1 MNSEFNH
8 QLQTKRRSPMKSK
21 KRLSMEHNGK
31 TILDY
36 FKVVNRSSNNNDS
49 QYLPDVKQQTNQMK
63 SPSDKR
69 KRRSA
74 TYFDGCIT
82 IDDDDDDDNTKI
94 STEDNDIQEIQRKRY
109 IYGVFLVVE
118 SLLSRL
124 DFNLSSSFE
133 RNRGCQIVEGSI
145 QMQILMNSNLKRVR
159 VV

>member
-1 MNSEFNH
+1 
-8 QLQTKRRSPMKSK
+8 MKSK

-36 FKVVNRSSNNNDS
+36 FKVVNRSSNNNDG

-69 KRRSA
+69 KQRSA

-82 IDDDDDDDNTKI
+82 IDDDDDDNTKI
-94 STEDNDIQEIQRKRY
+94 STEDNDIEEIERKKY

-118 SLLSRL
+118 SLLSRP

-133 RNRGCQIVEGSI
+133 RTRSCHIVEGSI
-145 QMQILMNSNLKRVR
+145 QMQLLMN
-159 VV
+159 

>member
-1 MNSEFNH
+1 
-8 QLQTKRRSPMKSK
+8 MKSK

>member
-1 MNSEFNH
+1 
-8 QLQTKRRSPMKSK
+8 MKSK

-36 FKVVNRSSNNNDS
+36 FKVINRSSSNNDS
-49 QYLPDVKQQTNQMK
+49 QYSPDVKQQTNQMK
-63 SPSDKR
+63 SSNDKKK
-69 KRRSA
+69 KRPA

-82 IDDDDDDDNTKI
+82 IDDDDDDNTKI

-124 DFNLSSSFE
+124 VTVSD
-133 RNRGCQIVEGSI
+133 
-145 QMQILMNSNLKRVR
+145 LKTELISTYLVLLKEPGVVTLWRVR
-159 VV
+159 YKCSF